1 MPWRPDPP
9 LDEDSRRAGKA
20 TTTTESEDP
29 STIGRIAKADA
40 SHSRDEV
47 TEGDGKVPAREKEPS
62 EADSPLRNS
71 ATPGRSP

>member
-1 MPWRPDPP
+1 

-40 SHSRDEV
+40 
-47 TEGDGKVPAREKEPS
+47 EPF
-62 EADSPLRNS
+62 P
-71 ATPGRSP
+71 